1 VCTLNGGTGTVALE
15 HVTRRP
21 AGPVA
26 SGRLFATISKPGV
39 SEAVPELVRVQ
50 LGNGSDTT
58 TTAQH
63 LCDAPL
69 RQLLAAAVEPGIIES

>member
-1 VCTLNGGTGTVALE
+1 M
-15 HVTRRP
+15 
-21 AGPVA
+21 
-26 SGRLFATISKPGV
+26 